1 MTFSSV
7 LVVAFI
13 MALMMAGETA
23 AYTAS
28 VLPRRTSSTN
38 GGLAPAVSPHRTAL
52 KDSEVADMDCTM
64 RYKLEQ
70 ILYLEEEEMSES
82 PSLDDAEQQHG
93 MPWSTSIDPKAFRDD
108 EELLYMPFW
117 NHHLQFLKENLTD
130 LKVMPCSNGKTDFT
144 YNENASKKAR
154 IVNLCL
160 TSKEYRKIRLT
171 YYDAGENTQVFN
183 AVMYP
188 DPSYNMPI
196 LGVDLLAFNRK
207 KYLAIVDFQ
216 PLHATETEHDAEFTH
231 ILKPIKESYVNLSG
245 RMSSKFYDET
255 QFFSQQMLFSRFE
268 DESIIQNELFPA
280 FQQYLQTHL
289 NLLRSLPGNANPE
302 FVLQRQKAYDT
313 YSAERDPATGLFTAM
328 FGASWAMDYV
338 HDFLFSFSE
347 RPALGTPP
355 AIPSFMGGGGGAA
368 RPAAGNHVSPKATSP
383 VVHPNAAPVVDIR
396 RR

>member
-1 MTFSSV
+1 
-7 LVVAFI
+7 
-13 MALMMAGETA
+13 
-23 AYTAS
+23 
-28 VLPRRTSSTN
+28 
-38 GGLAPAVSPHRTAL
+38 
-52 KDSEVADMDCTM
+52 
-64 RYKLEQ
+64 
-70 ILYLEEEEMSES
+70 
-82 PSLDDAEQQHG
+82 
-93 MPWSTSIDPKAFRDD
+93 
-108 EELLYMPFW
+108 
-117 NHHLQFLKENLTD
+117 
-130 LKVMPCSNGKTDFT
+130 MPCSNGKTDFT
-144 YNENASKKAR
+144 YNENVSKKAR

-216 PLHATETEHDAEFTH
+216 PLHATETDHDAEFSH
-231 ILKPIKESYVNLSG
+231 ILKPIKESYANLSG

-268 DESIIQNELFPA
+268 DASIIQNELFPA
-280 FQQYLQTHL
+280 FQQYLQAHL
-289 NLLRSLPGNANPE
+289 DLLRSLPGSADPE

-328 FGASWAMDYV
+328 FGVSWAMDYV

-347 RPALGTPP
+347 RPAPGTPP
-355 AIPSFMGGGGGAA
+355 VIPSFMGGGGGANHAA
-368 RPAAGNHVSPKATSP
+368 RAGGNHVPKAVSP
-383 VVHPNAAPVVDIR
+383 MVLPNGAPVVNVR
-396 RR
+396 QR